1 MYYEKMYFYLN
12 YLFSAYSNLLLLE
25 NGNKKKIIKNIKE
38 YLKIFSENHT
48 SYCPSLVNIF
58 ANNDNKLFAELF
70 IQILGYYSQRG
81 LEYLDKNKENLKY
94 SKHIFEE
101 CLSIIKK
108 YNIKEKVKNLDEFEK
123 ALKEIEKNC
132 YESINLIKAQKIQKL
147 YPKFSFCELI
157 KSEDFQDIDEVI
169 EILDKFKE
177 ASKFLG
183 KPETK
188 LEKELKAKYLANI
201 MKIEYKIFKSNDY
214 NALSSMLEKI
224 EECIDLKL
232 NVPKGCNTVGPWFQE
247 ICNYKLEIEEK
258 IKEIEKNPQEK
269 ENKIK
274 EQIKDKLERIEEEYN
289 KIILKKS
296 ESDPTFY
303 IYNDRMLDFIFFILS
318 EHKPRG
324 LKKEFNCNN
333 KEELRIIY
341 NLKKEKLMKELR
353 KKYNTQRYKG
363 DKEDERKE
371 YYIMESISKKLNF
384 IENNKNFID

>member
-1 MYYEKMYFYLN
+1 M
-12 YLFSAYSNLLLLE
+12 
-25 NGNKKKIIKNIKE
+25 
-38 YLKIFSENHT
+38 KIFSENHT

-177 ASKFLG
+177 ALKFLG

-214 NALSSMLEKI
+214 NTLSTMLKTI

-232 NVPKGCNTVGPWFQE
+232 NVPKGCNTVDPWFQE

-296 ESDPTFY
+296 EFDPTFY

-371 YYIMESISKKLNF
+371 YYIMESISSKLNF

>member
-1 MYYEKMYFYLN
+1 M
-12 YLFSAYSNLLLLE
+12 
-25 NGNKKKIIKNIKE
+25 
-38 YLKIFSENHT
+38 
-48 SYCPSLVNIF
+48 
-58 ANNDNKLFAELF
+58 
-70 IQILGYYSQRG
+70 
-81 LEYLDKNKENLKY
+81 
-94 SKHIFEE
+94 
-101 CLSIIKK
+101 
-108 YNIKEKVKNLDEFEK
+108 
-123 ALKEIEKNC
+123 
-132 YESINLIKAQKIQKL
+132 
-147 YPKFSFCELI
+147 
-157 KSEDFQDIDEVI
+157 
-169 EILDKFKE
+169 
-177 ASKFLG
+177 G

-232 NVPKGCNTVGPWFQE
+232 NVPKGCNTVDPWFQE

-274 EQIKDKLERIEEEYN
+274 DQIKDKLERIEEEYN